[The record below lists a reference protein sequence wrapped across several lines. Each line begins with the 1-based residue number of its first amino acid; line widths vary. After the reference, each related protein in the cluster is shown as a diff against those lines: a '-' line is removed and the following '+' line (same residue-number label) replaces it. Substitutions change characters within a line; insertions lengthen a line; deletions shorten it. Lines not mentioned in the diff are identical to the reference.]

1 MWRTVIVSKG
11 ERLTVKNNW
20 LYVYSD
26 EFEHHI
32 PIDDIYA
39 LVIDNHSAML
49 SVNVLSSLS
58 SAGAHIYYCGRNH
71 LPVAVTYTLN
81 SFYKPLLTAKKQM
94 SMTKEQKDNLWNLI
108 VRQKIINQ
116 SLCLNYCGVD
126 KQSSSEIKSLALNIV
141 DGDKTNREAVA
152 AKKYVL
158 RVKSILPEEGSVR
171 VLTVTDKQ
179 YDSIEI
185 LLGKKTEG
193 ENFLDNREVIEL

>member
-26 EFEHHI
+26 ELEHHI

-49 SVNVLSSLS
+49 SVDVLSSLS
-58 SAGAHIYYCGRNH
+58 SAGAHIYYCDRNH
-71 LPVAVTYTLN
+71 FPVAVTYTLN

-152 AKKYVL
+152 AK
-158 RVKSILPEEGSVR
+158 
-171 VLTVTDKQ
+171 
-179 YDSIEI
+179 
-185 LLGKKTEG
+185 
-193 ENFLDNREVIEL
+193 NMF